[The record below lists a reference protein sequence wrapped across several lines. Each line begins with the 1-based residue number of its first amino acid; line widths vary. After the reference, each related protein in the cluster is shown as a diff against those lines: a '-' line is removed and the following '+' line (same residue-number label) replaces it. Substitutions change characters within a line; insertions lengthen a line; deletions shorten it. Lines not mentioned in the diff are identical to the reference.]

1 MRIEIPHRNTRW
13 SSTALKIFLLK
24 RAVVH
29 ELGLVFLDLRCNS
42 RFDFSVDYG
51 RGSKKKGISR
61 LWARS
66 AWYLGIFAVLLMVF
80 RPHEIPSQRAET
92 FDEEPADVKLLW
104 QLLHVPAIFIGFLP
118 LFFESYSG

>member
-13 SSTALKIFLLK
+13 SGTAVKIFLFK

-51 RGSKKKGISR
+51 RGSKEKGHQSTLGAIGMVPR
-61 LWARS
+61 
-66 AWYLGIFAVLLMVF
+66 YLCSPVDGV
-80 RPHEIPSQRAET
+80 
-92 FDEEPADVKLLW
+92 
-104 QLLHVPAIFIGFLP
+104 
-118 LFFESYSG
+118 